1 MKEVNY
7 YFRNVRAG
15 YSIQTVF
22 RTVAERVGRTV
33 PVRRTYLPSP
43 FAGPLSVLRNGLYAL
58 RRQRRGGLNH
68 ITGDVHYL
76 LWFLRGRRTVV
87 TVHDIMYFHQL
98 SGLKRRLWRW
108 LYIAPLRRAACVVF
122 ISDLARRE
130 VLEQVGLP
138 AERVRVIPNPVD
150 DRFRFSEKPFCDA
163 CPVILH
169 VGTLGRKNLERTV
182 RALEGIPCQLRIIG
196 NLSADTER
204 LLREKRVNYSCAHDL
219 DDGQMAEEYRRAD
232 IVSFPS
238 LSEGFGMPVIEGQA
252 VGRVVVTSDLSPM
265 REVAGGAAA
274 LVDPYSV
281 DDMRRAYLRVIR
293 DRDYRGA
300 LVRKGREN
308 VLRYSPDAVARQY
321 VEIYRNLSE

>member
-1 MKEVNY
+1 MLGVNY
-7 YFRNVRAG
+7 YFRNIRAG

-22 RTVAERVGRTV
+22 HTVAERVGRTLSI
-33 PVRRTYLPSP
+33 RRTYLPSP
-43 FAGPLSVLRNGLYAL
+43 FAGLPSILRNGLYAL
-58 RRQRRGGLNH
+58 RRQRRGELNH

-87 TVHDIMYFHQL
+87 TVHDIMYYHRL
-98 SGLKRRLWRW
+98 AGVKKRLWKW
-108 LYIAPLRRAACVVF
+108 LYISSLKRAAYVVF
-122 ISDLARRE
+122 ISDFARRQ
-130 VLEQVGLP
+130 VLEQIWLP
-138 AERVRVIPNPVD
+138 AERVAVIPNPVD
-150 DRFRFSEKPFCDA
+150 DRFRFCEKAFNDS

-182 RALEGIPCQLRIIG
+182 RALEGIPCHLRVVG
-196 NLSADTER
+196 SLSADMAR

-308 VLRYSPDAVARQY
+308 VRRYSPDAVARQY